1 MTTTPET
8 HDEQPETAPLA
19 AEEHDSNP
27 EATPEPSGTETA
39 EPETFPRAYVEK
51 LRKEAAAYRERARR
65 ADELAEQLFVAK
77 VAATGR
83 LADPT
88 DLPFDADA
96 LDDPARLSAA
106 LDDLLAN
113 HPHYAARRPT
123 GSVGQGVTGSDAGSV
138 DLAAILRGRA

>member
-1 MTTTPET
+1 MTDHTET
-8 HDEQPETAPLA
+8 HDEQPETGPLA

-39 EPETFPRAYVEK
+39 ESETFPRAYVEE
-51 LRKEAAAYRERARR
+51 LRKEAATYRERARR

-88 DLPFDADA
+88 DLPFDEALLADM
-96 LDDPARLSAA
+96 PAMEAA
-106 LDDLLAN
+106 IEHLIAN

-123 GSVGQGVTGSDAGSV
+123 GSVGQGATGSDAGSV